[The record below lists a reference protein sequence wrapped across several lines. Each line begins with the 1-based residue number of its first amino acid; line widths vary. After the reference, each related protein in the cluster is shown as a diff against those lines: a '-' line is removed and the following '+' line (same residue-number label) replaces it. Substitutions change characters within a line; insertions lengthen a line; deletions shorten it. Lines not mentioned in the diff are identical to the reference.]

1 MTTILG
7 NSRSLATV
15 VLATAVFAGCV
26 TGSFQEFDQ
35 TVKAGNQHRL
45 YEPLAAT
52 PQGLLEQL
60 SEVDLAPASVFHLS
74 SMGAEP
80 YTDPLTPELYWN
92 EDMAV
97 FFRIEDGEDEENPW
111 LYFNGHKL
119 RIETIQEPLA
129 RDGDLAPAADG
140 AFSLYRSVPVRKGGV
155 RLTADLDLFRYD
167 FRVTPEG
174 DLEATG
180 YQRITRAKGA
190 DYQAVPIVTTERIVY
205 IHHEKDEPRR
215 LMVGDIYGGPPRPLF
230 DNQDFDAL
238 FPTMLT
244 DGRLVFVADLLGHYS
259 LFQVENASEYIR
271 ELETMRAKHEET
283 EGAFVFSE
291 IARPF
296 VYPFPRSEH
305 EGKMLLASVSADGR
319 PRPVLQTLPDRFD
332 LDAVADHV
340 RAHNPAV
347 NGRRA
352 RYAAALLDAAQF
364 KLNNWPSLDL
374 GLSYDNAVSL
384 FDNIPAVFTGDTVT
398 RQILRVFAGLS
409 QPLLDFRENN
419 ARTES
424 ALRDAAVAN
433 DLINKEISDRITEAA
448 ALYFEAIYLAQRVD
462 IETEQL
468 AVTGKRMAYYR
479 SLRNKQEATRL
490 QIMSTEQVRQGILSE
505 RRFDEERLAF
515 LLTRLKE
522 VMGLPLATEIEL
534 AYDARYDFDRYVL
547 PPLEEAVHLA
557 ELNHPSIK
565 VAENALASAFW
576 QQTAGPAVRPRAG
589 ASGRYEH
596 RNREFY
602 RQAFTPAQAATVP
615 ESVSDEI
622 VSLALTGQ
630 IPLAS
635 VKANRIHNQLWA
647 EIVSSLRLSQDS
659 EVRRVKT
666 AMEEAYVDFRA
677 AQRDLTAKRSSQS
690 YFLEKLR
697 VTRLHREYGPPG
709 ATLELLRP
717 PDEPGAVEDRLG
729 SGVLAPLTAEFEY
742 LRALDK
748 SQRVEMDLGLRF
760 AKVWREMGLIE
771 RLTDEGAAFE
781 RSQRDRRR
789 PATWLWKSKDHLQ
802 SDDAID
808 ELIDG
813 LRARGV
819 RRVYVYLYS
828 DARIFN
834 DRHDWERMT
843 LLTELCA
850 QWDIEVWALLGEPEW
865 IEENDTGAVARSI
878 RQILNFNAGFARFEP
893 KIAGVKFDLEPHS
906 LPGWETDA
914 PRRQVLETN
923 YRILLETAKRELAGG
938 LPLWADLPTKFFREE
953 EAELLS
959 GLRGVLDGATVM
971 SYFSNEDA
979 IFRWSATALDAF
991 EKPLE
996 IGIEFSAGAPAED
1009 TVAAWSKERVQAFER
1024 EIYRQFGQHE
1034 YYAGMAFHDYGALVT
1049 LSNRE

>member
-1 MTTILG
+1 MTTILE
-7 NSRSLATV
+7 NSRPLAILI
-15 VLATAVFAGCV
+15 LATAVFTGCV

-35 TVKAGNQHRL
+35 TVKAGDQHRL

-60 SEVDLAPASVFHLS
+60 SEIDLEPASVFHLS
-74 SMGAEP
+74 AMGAEL

-92 EDMAV
+92 EDKAV
-97 FFRIEDGEDEENPW
+97 FFRLASTEDEENPW

-140 AFSLYRSVPVRKGGV
+140 AFSIYRSVPVRKGGV

-167 FRVTPEG
+167 FRVGSEG
-174 DLEATG
+174 CLEVAG

-205 IHHEKDEPRR
+205 IHHEKDKPHR

-230 DNQDFDAL
+230 DDQDFDAL
-238 FPTMLT
+238 FPAMLT

-259 LFQVENASEYIR
+259 LFQVENASEYVR
-271 ELETMRAKHEET
+271 ELETMRANHEET
-283 EGAFVFSE
+283 EGAFIFSQ

-305 EGKMLLASVSADGR
+305 EGKMLLASISEDGT
-319 PRPVLQTLPDRFD
+319 PRPVLQTLPDQFD
-332 LDAVADHV
+332 LEAIADHV

-364 KLNNWPSLDL
+364 KLNNWPSLNL
-374 GLSYDNAVSL
+374 GLSYDEAVTW
-384 FDNIPAVFTGDTVT
+384 FDNMPAIFTGDTVT
-398 RQILRVFAGLS
+398 KQILRVFAGLS

-419 ARTES
+419 ARTQS
-424 ALRDAAVAN
+424 ALYDAAVAN
-433 DLINKEISDRITEAA
+433 DLLDKEINDRTAEAA
-448 ALYFEAIYLAQRVD
+448 ILYFEAVYLAQRID

-468 AVTGKRMAYYR
+468 AVTAKRMAYYR
-479 SLRNKQEATRL
+479 SLREKHEATRL
-490 QIMSTEQVRQGILSE
+490 QIMATEQVRQGVLAE
-505 RRFDEERLAF
+505 RSFDQERLAF
-515 LLTRLKE
+515 VQTRLKE
-522 VMGLPLATEIEL
+522 VMGLPLTAGIDL
-534 AYDARYDFDRYVL
+534 AYDARYDFDSYVL
-547 PPLEEAVHLA
+547 PPLEEALHLA
-557 ELNHPSIK
+557 QLNHPGLK
-565 VAENALASAFW
+565 AAENALASAFW
-576 QQTAGPAVRPRAG
+576 QQVAGPAIRPRAS

-596 RNREFY
+596 RNREFH
-602 RQAFTPAQAATVP
+602 RQGLTPAQAAIVP
-615 ESVSDEI
+615 ETTADEI

-630 IPLAS
+630 VPLAS
-635 VKANRIHNQLWA
+635 VKAHRLHNQLWT
-647 EIVSSLRLSQDS
+647 EIVSSLRLSQDT

-697 VTRLHREYGPPG
+697 VARLHREYGPPG

-717 PDEPGAVEDRLG
+717 PDEPGAIEDRLG
-729 SGVLAPLTAEFEY
+729 SGVLAPLTTEFEY

-748 SQRVEMDLGLRF
+748 SLRVEMALGLRF
-760 AKVWREMGLIE
+760 AKVWREMGLID
-771 RLTDEGAAFE
+771 RLTREGAAFE
-781 RSQRDRRR
+781 RSRRARTR
-789 PATWLWKSKDHLQ
+789 PSTWLWKAKDHLK

-808 ELIDG
+808 VLIG
-813 LRARGV
+813 QLRANGA

-865 IEENDTGAVARSI
+865 IEDNDTGAVSRAI
-878 RQILNFNAGFARFEP
+878 GQILNFNAAFARFEP
-893 KIAGVKFDLEPHS
+893 KIAGVKLDLEPHS
-906 LPGWETDA
+906 LPGWETDSG
-914 PRRQVLETN
+914 RRRVLEAN
-923 YRILLETAKRELAGG
+923 YRMLLETAKRELAGG

-953 EAELLS
+953 ESELLS

-971 SYFSNEDA
+971 SYFSDEDA
-979 IFRWSATALDAF
+979 IFKWSATALDAF

-996 IGIEFSAGAPAED
+996 IGIELSAAAPAED
-1009 TVAAWSKERVQAFER
+1009 TVAAWPKERIQALER
-1024 EIYRQFGQHE
+1024 EIQKQFGQHE
-1034 YYAGMAFHDYGALVT
+1034 YYAGTAFHDYGALVT
-1049 LSNRE
+1049 FSNRE